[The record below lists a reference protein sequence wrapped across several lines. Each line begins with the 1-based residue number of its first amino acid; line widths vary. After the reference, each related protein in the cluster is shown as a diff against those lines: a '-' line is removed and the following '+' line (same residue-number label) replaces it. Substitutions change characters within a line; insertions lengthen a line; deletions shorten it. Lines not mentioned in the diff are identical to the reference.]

1 MSVHIDLRSDTVTRP
16 SREMREAM
24 FQADVGDDVYGEDPT
39 VNRLEEMVAQ
49 IFGKESA
56 LFVPTGVMGN
66 QLCLKALT
74 QPGDEVIIGKN
85 SHIFNYETAAPSLL
99 SGLQLYTVSEE
110 DGKLLME
117 EVKEAI
123 REEAYYLPRTA
134 VIAQEQTHNKEGG
147 SIIPIDHLT
156 SISTI
161 AKEASAASHLDGARI
176 WNAIAESGISAATFA
191 ASFDTVSVCFSKGL
205 GTPIGSALVGSAEVV
220 TRAHRFRKIWGGGWR
235 QAGMLAAACIYALE
249 NNVGRLRDDHE
260 KARVFHAGLTTIQ
273 GIEAGNRPDTNIV
286 IFKVPGYDPAKLT
299 QRVAEKGV
307 LLSAA
312 FKGAIR
318 AVFHM
323 DVSMQDAEIA
333 TEIISTTFTEFRND
347 F

>member
-24 FQADVGDDVYGEDPT
+24 LQADVGDDVYGEDPT
-39 VNRLEEMVAQ
+39 VNCLEEMVAEL
-49 IFGKESA
+49 FGKEKA

-74 QPGDEVIIGKN
+74 QPGDEVVIGKN

-99 SGLQLYTVSEE
+99 SGLQLYTVSE
-110 DGKLLME
+110 DGGKLRTA

-123 REEAYYLPRTA
+123 REDAYYLPRTA

-147 SIIPIDHLT
+147 KIIPIEHLT
-156 SISTI
+156 SISAL
-161 AKEASAASHLDGARI
+161 AKEANAASHLDGARI

-191 ASFDTVSVCFSKGL
+191 APFDTVSVCFSKGL

-220 TRAHRFRKIWGGGWR
+220 KRAHRFRKIWGGGWR

-249 NNVGRLRDDHE
+249 NNIERLRDDHK
-260 KARVFHAGLTTIQ
+260 KASAFHAGLTTID
-273 GIEAGNRPDTNIV
+273 GLEAGHPPDTNIV

-299 QRVAEKGV
+299 QWVAEKGV

-323 DVSMQDAEIA
+323 DVTIQDAETA
-333 TEIISTTFTEFRND
+333 AEIISSTFTEFRND
-347 F
+347 S